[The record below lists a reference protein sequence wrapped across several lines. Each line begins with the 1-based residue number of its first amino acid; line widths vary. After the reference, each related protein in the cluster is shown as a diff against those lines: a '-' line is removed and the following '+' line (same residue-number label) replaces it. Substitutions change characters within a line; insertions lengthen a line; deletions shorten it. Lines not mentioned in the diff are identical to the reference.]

1 MVASSIGTLPSVETA
16 EIRSCPLSIKFV
28 SGIVCSLNL
37 FCIIYANPMEL
48 INKIYSD
55 FTKMVCMLKKNE
67 GKGCFSKN
75 DVVYF

>member
-1 MVASSIGTLPSVETA
+1 
-16 EIRSCPLSIKFV
+16 
-28 SGIVCSLNL
+28 
-37 FCIIYANPMEL
+37 MEL

>member
-1 MVASSIGTLPSVETA
+1 
-16 EIRSCPLSIKFV
+16 
-28 SGIVCSLNL
+28 
-37 FCIIYANPMEL
+37 MEL

-55 FTKMVCMLKKNE
+55 FIEMVCMLKKNE